1 MQYAFG
7 AGNMYV
13 TQLQDAFGNAISN
26 PTPYPL
32 MGLQSGE
39 VDFAGDIKELF
50 GQNQFP
56 IAAARGKMKLQIK
69 VKPARILAAVWNA
82 IFFGQTLAAGL
93 IANYTDTTG
102 FVVPPASV
110 GGVTG
115 MAIGAGGTGYTL
127 GDTFQLNI
135 GTSTVKATGVV
146 TSHAAGVVTGVQV
159 TNSGAYTVT
168 AGIAGATTA
177 LTGVGTGLTITVTN
191 TASAVIVSP
200 AFNFVSTTPYVAT
213 YAADLGVAYL
223 STGAPLKRVVSA
235 PAVGQ
240 YSVNTTTGVYTFN
253 TADAAAT
260 VLVNYQYSNANAT
273 NSNMTVT
280 NLPMGY
286 MPTFKTD
293 MTVAYLGKLTTFSFP
308 MCIASKMNLAFKNE
322 DFAVPDFAFEA
333 FDPGNGQV
341 MKLALSE

>member
-13 TQLQDAFGNAISN
+13 TQLQDAFGNAVSN

-39 VDFAGDIKELF
+39 VDFAGDVKELF

-69 VKPARILAAVWNA
+69 VKPARILAAVWNS

-115 MAIGAGGTGYTL
+115 IVPVAGGTSYAL
-127 GDTFQLNI
+127 GDVITVTT
-135 GTSTVKATGVV
+135 GTSTVKATAIV
-146 TSHAAGVVTGVQV
+146 TAVAAGVVTSLQV
-159 TNSGAYTVT
+159 YNSGSYTVAPT
-168 AGIAGATTA
+168 AAGATTGG
-177 LTGVGTGLTITVTN
+177 TGTGLTVTTTQTV
-191 TASAVIVSP
+191 SGVVVSP
-200 AFNFVSTTPYVAT
+200 PFNFTGAVPYAGT
-213 YAADLGVAYL
+213 FAADLGVQNA
-223 STGAPLKRVVSA
+223 STGASLKRVATA
-235 PAVGQ
+235 PATGQ
-240 YSVNTTTGVYTFN
+240 YAVNTTTGIYTFN
-253 TADAAAT
+253 TADAGNAI
-260 VLVNYQYSNANAT
+260 LINYQYSNGNVANSSLT
-273 NSNMTVT
+273 IQ

-293 MTVAYLGKLTTFSFP
+293 MTVNYLGKLTTFSFP
-308 MCIASKMNLAFKNE
+308 MCVASKMNMAFKNE

-341 MKLALSE
+341 MKIALSE